1 MLLAAPALVET
12 YAVLTRL
19 PAPYRL
25 APADALALLETGF
38 MRTGR
43 IVALTGRSYRDLLAR
58 APDDGIVGGRTC
70 DAVIAAC
77 AARGKASALLTFNAG
92 HFEAFATESLEIV
105 VP

>member
-25 APADALALLETGF
+25 SPVDALALLEAGF
-38 MRTGR
+38 MRAGR
-43 IVALTGRSYRDLLAR
+43 IVALTAR
-58 APDDGIVGGRTC
+58 AYRHLLVRAPGDGVSGGRAY

-77 AARGKASALLTFNAG
+77 AARGKASALLTFNAS
-92 HFEAFATESLEIV
+92 HFEAFATGSLEIV